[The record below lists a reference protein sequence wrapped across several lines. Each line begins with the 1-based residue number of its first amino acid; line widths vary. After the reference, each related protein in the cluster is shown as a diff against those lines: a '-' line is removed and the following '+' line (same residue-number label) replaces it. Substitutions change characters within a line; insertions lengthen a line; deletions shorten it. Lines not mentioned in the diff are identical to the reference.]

1 MFKYFSY
8 YLFLV
13 VALSS
18 CKETDSNKSEDK
30 VSIKFLDKTTVKC
43 NRMVDST
50 IVGGLSSIDYISNN
64 TFVVISDDR
73 SEYSPARFYEMEIII
88 SQDSFKS
95 HKFNKTILLKNEEG
109 DLFETN
115 ELDPESI
122 RFRAS
127 SDSYFYT
134 SEGGR
139 TNEWLHPYIWEINR
153 RGEVI
158 NTITVPDLFRFSSKK
173 GVRENGGFESL
184 SFENDSIIWYAN
196 ELPLKEDGEVP
207 GFGGDTYPI
216 RLVRQDIKN
225 GVVLDQYAYQIS
237 SLKTKPNPETGFFI
251 NSVPEIMYIDENRLW
266 VLERSYTTGVGNFV
280 KLFEVDITNA
290 TDIQKINSLIG
301 QEYTSVEK
309 SLILDFS
316 AFNQRIDNIEG
327 MTFGPDFPDGSKSLI
342 FISDDN
348 FNAEQETQLWLFKIE
363 YE

>member
-43 NRMVDST
+43 IRMVDST

-127 SDSYFYT
+127 SDSYFYN

-173 GVRENGGFESL
+173 GVRENGGCEYPRVF
-184 SFENDSIIWYAN
+184 FHVCACRPNDA
-196 ELPLKEDGEVP
+196 
-207 GFGGDTYPI
+207 
-216 RLVRQDIKN
+216 
-225 GVVLDQYAYQIS
+225 
-237 SLKTKPNPETGFFI
+237 
-251 NSVPEIMYIDENRLW
+251 
-266 VLERSYTTGVGNFV
+266 
-280 KLFEVDITNA
+280 
-290 TDIQKINSLIG
+290 
-301 QEYTSVEK
+301 
-309 SLILDFS
+309 
-316 AFNQRIDNIEG
+316 
-327 MTFGPDFPDGSKSLI
+327 
-342 FISDDN
+342 
-348 FNAEQETQLWLFKIE
+348 
-363 YE
+363 